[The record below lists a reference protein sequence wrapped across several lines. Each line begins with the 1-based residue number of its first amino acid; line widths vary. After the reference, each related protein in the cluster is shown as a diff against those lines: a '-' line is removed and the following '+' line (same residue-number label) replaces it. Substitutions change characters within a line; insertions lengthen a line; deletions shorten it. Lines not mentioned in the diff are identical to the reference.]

1 MKSCLLLLA
10 IIFLFVSSAFT
21 QWVQT
26 SGPGS
31 HVRKFLSSNSNIYAG
46 TLSGIFI
53 SMTNGDNWTSIGLA
67 TERISSLEQAGTGL
81 FAGTYDNGIFF
92 SSDNGTSWEQRN
104 NGITNSDIRCFC
116 SNGSEIFAGTF
127 GGGIFSTTNN
137 GVSWS
142 NPSLS
147 PSLLFVFDIVSNGS
161 NLYAATMLGLFRSSD
176 NGVTWNNIGFVDP
189 IFKLLIH
196 GTDIF
201 VPVGNAILNNTTLF
215 VSHNDGGN
223 WEPVLTLN
231 DVISDITG
239 VGSQLYFSTING
251 HGVYNSSN
259 NGLAWS
265 QINEGFN
272 IIPIIDCLGIHHD
285 FIFAGSNNA
294 WKRSLDL
301 PLPVEL
307 SSFSSTIFENNV
319 LLNWTT
325 IIETNNSG
333 FEIQRAKF
341 ETQAP
346 VIWVII
352 GFVNGS
358 GSSNSNHNYE
368 LTDKNVKPGK
378 YIYRLKQIDY
388 DGNFEYHYLSGE
400 VEISLPIQ
408 NYLSQNYPNPFN
420 PYTVVN
426 FNLKNSGF
434 VKINIYGT
442 DGKQI
447 LSLVNKIIGQ
457 GSYSLNIDGNSLSS
471 GLYFYS
477 LNVDGK
483 DVQVKRMIL
492 LK

>member
-1 MKSCLLLLA
+1 MKICLNIFVL
-10 IIFLFVSSAFT
+10 IFLFVSTAFT

-31 HVRKFLSSNSNIYAG
+31 QVKKFLSSNSNIYAG

-53 SMTNGDNWTSIGLA
+53 SMTNGDNWTPIGLA
-67 TERISSLEQAGTGL
+67 TERISSIVQIGTGL

-104 NGITNSDIRCFC
+104 NGITNSNIRCLC
-116 SNGSEIFAGTF
+116 SNTSEIFAGTF
-127 GGGIFSTTNN
+127 GGGIFHTTNN

-142 NPSLS
+142 NLSVDPSLF
-147 PSLLFVFDIVSNGS
+147 FVSDIVSNGS
-161 NLYAATMLGLFRSSD
+161 NLYAAAISGLFKTSD
-176 NGVTWNNIGFVDP
+176 NGVTWNNIGFNDP
-189 IFKLLIH
+189 IFRLLIH
-196 GTDIF
+196 ETDIF

-215 VSHNDGGN
+215 VSHDEGGN
-223 WEPVLTLN
+223 WEPILTLN

-239 VGSQLYFSTING
+239 VGFQLYFSTING

-259 NGLAWS
+259 NGLTWT

-272 IIPIIDCLGIHHD
+272 IIPIIDCLGIHHN
-285 FIFAGSNNA
+285 FIFAGSINA
-294 WKRSLDL
+294 WKRSLEL

-307 SSFSSTIFENNV
+307 SSFHSTIFENNV
-319 LLNWTT
+319 LLKWTT
-325 IIETNNSG
+325 ISETNNSG
-333 FEIQRAKF
+333 FEIQRAKS
-341 ETQAP
+341 ETQVP
-346 VIWVII
+346 ILWVKI

-358 GSSNSNHNYE
+358 GTSNSSHNYE
-368 LTDKNVKPGK
+368 LTDKNVRAGR

-400 VEISLPIQ
+400 VEIFLPQQ
-408 NYLSQNYPNPFN
+408 NNLSQNYPNPFN
-420 PYTVVN
+420 PNTVVN
-426 FNLKNSGF
+426 FDLKYSGF
-434 VKINIYGT
+434 VKINIYST

-447 LSLVNKIIGQ
+447 LSLVNKMIDQ
-457 GSYSLNIDGNSLSS
+457 GSYSLNIDGNGLSS

-477 LNVDGK
+477 LNVDGM